1 MRQDDAKYKQ
11 AMRARNPELRL
22 KAFLALCGS
31 KRVCE
36 HTGGPQPQYRMDG
49 MRIMAEFPK
58 PKDDDALESVAD
70 VERKQEV
77 HPLPLCSCTGAGLQ
91 RAALAR
97 SSSPNAALRWSPRRF

>member
-1 MRQDDAKYKQ
+1 MPQDDAKYKQ

-77 HPLPLCSCTGAGLQ
+77 HPLPLCSSTGA
-91 RAALAR
+91 
-97 SSSPNAALRWSPRRF
+97 NASTC